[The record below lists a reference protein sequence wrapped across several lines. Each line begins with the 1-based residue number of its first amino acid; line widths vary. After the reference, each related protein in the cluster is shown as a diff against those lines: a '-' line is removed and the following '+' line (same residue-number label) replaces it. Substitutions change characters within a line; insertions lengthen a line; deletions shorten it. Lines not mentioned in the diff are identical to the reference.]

1 MSIWCSWEE
10 IAGRVRAYAAG
21 WSNHYPADADPPGT
35 VAVAHIAPWCVPGW
49 AHREDDLDWPQ
60 VGDWLRLDV
69 DAPGART
76 WWTKDAAG
84 NPAREPVHASIVL
97 DVDAVRA
104 LRDDLTRWLECEH
117 LTPKVEGE
125 AT

>member
-1 MSIWCSWEE
+1 MSIWCSWDE

-35 VAVAHIAPWCVPGW
+35 VAVAHIAPWCVPG
-49 AHREDDLDWPQ
+49 AGDDVDWPQ

-69 DAPGART
+69 DAPGALS
-76 WWTKDAAG
+76 WWSTDG
-84 NPAREPVHASIVL
+84 GDELPALTPVHASIVL

-117 LTPKVEGE
+117 LHPTIGDR
-125 AT
+125 T